1 MRLKNI
7 SVVCKLLTYCALLSI
22 TGCAS
27 FGPGADFPGLVTRG
41 GEVAET
47 ETYSDLV
54 SLPEPSGKIV
64 AAVYS
69 FSDETGQY
77 KPAPSNNLSTAVSQ
91 GAEAMLVKA
100 LVDSQWFLPVE
111 RRNLNNLLTERNITQ
126 TSLVSQGDG
135 IAGLPPVSPASLII
149 DGSVIAYDF
158 NVRTGG
164 AGARL
169 LGIGSSQQYREDIVT
184 VNLRAINI
192 RNGLIVNTV
201 NSSKRIF
208 SRQLNNGIF
217 SFVDVDKILEL
228 EAGYSYNE
236 PVQLALNEA
245 VESGLISLI
254 ADGILKT
261 TWTLKDP
268 TEIRSPVFERFVSE
282 TQADVFLNKLAQTKI
297 DQASMKKTVASP
309 DARPGVPTTESSP
322 ARSNKPPAGRPETE
336 SSANRPD
343 VHATQS
349 AQRTTRGL
357 ASEVR
362 SSEVLAKEAQT
373 QKAQSSD
380 EQSSEIRNSETRPG
394 ATVKDSPPASDDD
407 PQGAAKQKSPNTDKK
422 KQQLEPVKTTQSKTR
437 IENVVTEEPLEDS
450 ANHLTPS
457 SVIDTSAFK
466 ETNTADLVGRATE
479 TEVFFEEQVYLREV
493 DSN

>member
-7 SVVCKLLTYCALLSI
+7 SVVYKVLTYIALLSI

-27 FGPGADFPGLVTRG
+27 FGTGEDFPGLVTRG

-135 IAGLPPVSPASLII
+135 IAGLPPVSPASIII

-228 EAGYSYNE
+228 EAGYSFNE

-245 VESGLISLI
+245 VESGLINLI

-268 TEIRSPVFERFVSE
+268 ATIRSPVFERFVSE
-282 TQADVFLNKLAQTKI
+282 TEADVFLNKLAQTKI
-297 DQASMKKTVASP
+297 DQASVKTTEVSTKQKL
-309 DARPGVPTTESSP
+309 PTTD
-322 ARSNKPPAGRPETE
+322 R
-336 SSANRPD
+336 
-343 VHATQS
+343 
-349 AQRTTRGL
+349 
-357 ASEVR
+357 
-362 SSEVLAKEAQT
+362 
-373 QKAQSSD
+373 
-380 EQSSEIRNSETRPG
+380 
-394 ATVKDSPPASDDD
+394 
-407 PQGAAKQKSPNTDKK
+407 K
-422 KQQLEPVKTTQSKTR
+422 KQQLEPVKTSQSKSQV
-437 IENVVTEEPLEDS
+437 EKVVTEKPLEDKES
-450 ANHLTPS
+450 QLSPS
-457 SVIDTSAFK
+457 NVSNTGTSK
-466 ETNTADLVGRATE
+466 ETSTADLVNRETE
-479 TEVFFEEQVYLREV
+479 TEVFSEEQVFLYKINTNQE
-493 DSN
+493 